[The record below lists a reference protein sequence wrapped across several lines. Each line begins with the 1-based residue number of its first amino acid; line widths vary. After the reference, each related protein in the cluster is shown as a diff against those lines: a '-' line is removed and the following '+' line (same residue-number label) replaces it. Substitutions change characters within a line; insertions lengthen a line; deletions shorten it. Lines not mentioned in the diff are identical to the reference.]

1 MLKPQY
7 YRWYVVG
14 VLSVAYMFSF
24 IDRMIMS
31 LLVEPIRLDL
41 GISDTQ
47 ISLLIGFA
55 FALFYTCLGVP
66 IALLADRTKRRTL
79 IAAGIT
85 IWCLMTAAC
94 GLARNFWQLFFAR
107 MGVGVGEATLSPAA
121 TSLIGDYFPR
131 HLLGRAIAVYTMG
144 ISIGS
149 GIALILGGKIV
160 ALVTDMGGIT
170 LPIVGELK
178 AWQAAFMI
186 VGIPGLVVAALMFTV
201 REPERRERLQA
212 DPVPM
217 ADAFRFIWSQRKT
230 YGAHF
235 LGLSVTTVMAY
246 GYLAWVPTLFI
257 RVYDW
262 PIERI
267 GLVYGLL
274 MLVFGLTGAF
284 IGGGLSDKLTARGLS
299 DAHWRVM
306 IGGTGLLIPAYIFV
320 SLVPSPVW
328 AMVLLAPG
336 IVGGSIPAAAGP
348 AALIVVTP
356 NEMRALVSSLYYF
369 VINLIGLTV
378 GPTAIALLTD
388 YYFKD
393 TADLPY
399 SMAVVAG
406 VSWICSLLV
415 LLWGLKH
422 YRLSVAQA
430 AKWST
435 D

>member
-1 MLKPQY
+1 MLKPQN

-14 VLSVAYMFSF
+14 ILSLAYMFSF

-31 LLVEPIRLDL
+31 LLVEPIRTDL

-79 IAAGIT
+79 IAAGIAV
-85 IWCLMTAAC
+85 WCLMTAAC

-121 TSLIGDYFPR
+121 NSLIGDYFPR
-131 HLLGRAIAVYTMG
+131 RLLGRAIAVYTMG

-149 GIALILGGKIV
+149 GIALILGGEIV
-160 ALVTDMGGIT
+160 AWVTEIGGIS
-170 LPIVGELK
+170 LPIIGELK

-186 VGIPGLVVAALMFTV
+186 VGIPGLIVAALMFTV
-201 REPERRERLQA
+201 REPERRQRLQTE
-212 DPVPM
+212 PIPL

-230 YGAHF
+230 YGPHF

-267 GLVYGLL
+267 GLVYGLI
-274 MLVFGLTGAF
+274 MLVFGILGSF
-284 IGGGLSDKLTARGLS
+284 LGGGLSDKLFARGIT

-306 IGGTGLLIPAYIFV
+306 IGGVGLLIPAYIFV

-336 IVGGSIPAAAGP
+336 IVGGSMPATAGP

-369 VINLIGLTV
+369 VINLIGLTI

-399 SMAVVAG
+399 SMAVVAAI
-406 VSWICSLLV
+406 SWISSLLV
-415 LLWGLKH
+415 LIWGLKH
-422 YRLSVAQA
+422 YRRSVAKA
-430 AKWST
+430 ASWAK